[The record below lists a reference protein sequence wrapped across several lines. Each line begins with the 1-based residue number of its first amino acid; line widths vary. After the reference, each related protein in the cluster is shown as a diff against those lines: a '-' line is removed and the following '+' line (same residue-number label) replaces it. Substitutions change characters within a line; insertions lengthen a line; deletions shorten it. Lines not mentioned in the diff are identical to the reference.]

1 MRVRTRGRDLAT
13 GTGAAKLSNRGYF
26 PAKAPTFAALLL
38 ASWFSVPGAH
48 ATEQMCKQQDV
59 VDFVARAIRTKD
71 AYVRIDRDTIFER
84 PAPAANSVLC
94 FVGTVRWEYDFTR
107 FQRMLWAETREYLV
121 RKLEHGYE
129 VTILR

>member
-1 MRVRTRGRDLAT
+1 MSGST
-13 GTGAAKLSNRGYF
+13 GN
-26 PAKAPTFAALLL
+26 
-38 ASWFSVPGAH
+38 
-48 ATEQMCKQQDV
+48 
-59 VDFVARAIRTKD
+59 
-71 AYVRIDRDTIFER
+71 TIFER